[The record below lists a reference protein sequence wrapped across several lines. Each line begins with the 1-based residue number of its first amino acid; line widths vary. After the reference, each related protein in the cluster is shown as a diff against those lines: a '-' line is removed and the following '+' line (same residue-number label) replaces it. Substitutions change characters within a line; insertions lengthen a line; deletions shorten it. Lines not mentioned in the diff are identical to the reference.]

1 MREIESPGGVQEHC
15 ERRRGL
21 HVGRNRVECPR
32 VRQGR
37 GLLVAEALIEQA
49 STALLNQRELLRIGG
64 RVGGVEQRR
73 GLDLQRVRARS
84 DVRDADVKSEICE
97 AQRLDRAQLL
107 ERPLGI
113 LEPLLEEISR
123 AQAHYH
129 LEEYQPAVD
138 DLTVAIESGAIND
151 TIVGIALATR
161 ASAYRKM
168 GDWARALADFDA
180 AIALGTINAKMYF
193 HRGLTLEADGQRAR
207 AIEDF
212 RRAYDMAPD
221 NDAFRDKLLELG
233 EAVD

>member
-1 MREIESPGGVQEHC
+1 MRRSMRCAIFLFPCKPEGGGVKF
-15 ERRRGL
+15 L
-21 HVGRNRVECPR
+21 SI
-32 VRQGR
+32 
-37 GLLVAEALIEQA
+37 LVVCLFAAFPALADGKYEMNLG
-49 STALLNQRELLRIGG
+49 STALNKGEFAAA
-64 RVGGVEQRR
+64 VEHLSAALESGQLY
-73 GLDLQRVRARS
+73 G
-84 DVRDADVKSEICE
+84 E
-97 AQRLDRAQLL
+97 ATAVVH
-107 ERPLGI
+107 
-113 LEPLLEEISR
+113 ISR

-193 HRGLTLEADGQRAR
+193 HRGLTFEADGQRAR

>member
-21 HVGRNRVECPR
+21 HVGRNRVERPR

-49 STALLNQRELLRIGG
+49 PTALLNQRELLRIGG

-73 GLDLQRVRARS
+73 GLDLQQVRARS

-123 AQAHYH
+123 AQARDAPLRCWHVGRGREGAQRVH
-129 LEEYQPAVD
+129 RFAKGLALHVD
-138 DLTVAIESGAIND
+138 LDQEREGDLD
-151 TIVGIALATR
+151 
-161 ASAYRKM
+161 
-168 GDWARALADFDA
+168 
-180 AIALGTINAKMYF
+180 
-193 HRGLTLEADGQRAR
+193 
-207 AIEDF
+207 
-212 RRAYDMAPD
+212 PD
-221 NDAFRDKLLELG
+221 DPSE
-233 EAVD
+233 